1 MVKVSGLPELLIP
14 PFSKVGVTSM
24 VATIVLVVLFIAV
37 NDGISPIPL
46 AAKPIAVLSFVHA

>member
-1 MVKVSGLPELLIP
+1 MKVSELPVLLVP

-24 VATIVLVVLFIAV
+24 VTTIVLDVLFIAV

-46 AAKPIAVLSFVHA
+46 AAKPIAGLSLVHA